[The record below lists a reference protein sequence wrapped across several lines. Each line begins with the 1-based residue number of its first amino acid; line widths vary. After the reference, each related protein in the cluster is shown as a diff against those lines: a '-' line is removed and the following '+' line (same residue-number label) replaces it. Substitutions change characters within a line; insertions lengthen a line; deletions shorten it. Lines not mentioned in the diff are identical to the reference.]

1 MNENVLIIDDE
12 AEVRSLI
19 AGVLSDEGYH
29 TQEASCENE
38 AFAIAK
44 KRVPD
49 LIFLDLW
56 IGDDE
61 SAGMKILEKL
71 KKIYFEIPVVII
83 SGHGNIDVAVKA
95 IQLGAFDFIEKPFV
109 IDRLLLTCKR
119 ATEMLH
125 LKKENTTLKNNRL
138 DSEIFSVGNSS
149 FATGIKANIE
159 KIAPLNSRILIRTP
173 SGVSADAL
181 ALSIHKKSL
190 RKDYRFVCLNCFPGG
205 DLIENELFGTEKAYG
220 YLEHAHGGTI
230 FLEDIAHLS
239 SESQKK
245 LLFFL
250 QEGKYLVGN
259 RSVHSDVRVICSS
272 VNGSVSEKIETGE
285 FSQELFYRLS
295 IVDIEIPPL
304 CDRRE
309 DIVPIIDYYM
319 SRSEQFFGLSSK
331 KFSANSLAILQS
343 YGWPGNLQQIKNVVE
358 SSLIN
363 SSSSNSPEIEEKF
376 LPPELTSSAK
386 EKFDSLNIAKF
397 ISMPL
402 REAKEAFE
410 SDYLRAQI
418 DRFSGNVSQTAN
430 FIGMERSAL
439 HRKLKN
445 LNVKAVRKKSKD
457 PKQ

>member
-12 AEVRSLI
+12 AEVRTLI
-19 AGVLSDEGYH
+19 AGVLSDEKYQ
-29 TQEASCENE
+29 TQEASCEDE

-119 ATEMLH
+119 ATEMLR

-138 DSEIFSVGNSS
+138 DSEVFSVGDSS
-149 FATGIKANIE
+149 FAAGIKGTVD
-159 KIAPLNSRILIRTP
+159 KVAPLNSRVLIQAP
-173 SGVSADAL
+173 NGVSADAL

-190 RKDYRFVCLNCFPGG
+190 RKDYKFVCLNCFPGG
-205 DLIENELFGTEKAYG
+205 ELVENELFGTEKSYG

-239 SESQKK
+239 PNSQKK
-245 LLFFL
+245 LLMFL
-250 QEGKYLVGN
+250 QEGKYFVGN
-259 RSVHSDVRVICSS
+259 RSAHSDARVICSS
-272 VNGSVSEKIETGE
+272 VNNSVNQKIETGE
-285 FSQELFYRLS
+285 FNRELFYRLN
-295 IVDIEIPPL
+295 IVGIKIPAL
-304 CDRRE
+304 RDRRE
-309 DIVPIIDYYM
+309 DIVPIVEYYA
-319 SRSEQFFGLSSK
+319 SRSEQLFGLPSK
-331 KFSANSLAILQS
+331 KFSSNSLAILQS
-343 YGWPGNLQQIKNVVE
+343 YDWPGNLQQLKNVVE

-363 SSSSNSPEIEEKF
+363 SSGSVKPEIEEEF

-418 DRFSGNVSQTAN
+418 NRFSGNVSQTAN

-445 LNVKAVRKKSKD
+445 LNVKAVRKKTKD
-457 PKQ
+457 QKQ